1 MMSIKSKNRLGQIF
15 AISTFAFVSIFSSS
29 VNGQQ
34 GGGMGMRG
42 SSTAQPALLQVGAV
56 QKELGLS
63 GDQIKDAKKL
73 GDEYQGEI
81 QKRLA
86 KMGFDPMAL
95 QDLPPEERF
104 AKFREMAQAGTRVAQ
119 ETERGFRTKLDLLLE
134 PNQNKRLGE
143 IQIQALGVGALRV
156 QDVSMKL
163 GLSRAQRDELEK
175 MEADSRQAMT
185 ARFQQGGGG
194 GAPPVQGDSGHHGR
208 HSQARVRPRR
218 GHADECRHQRD
229 DDPLAA
235 ACGRAHHGRPAAG
248 PQGPRRPAHGHH
260 SHRLVCG
267 HFHVHGRRGLGQR
280 QTIH

>member
-1 MMSIKSKNRLGQIF
+1 MMSIMSKNRLGQIF

-63 GDQIKDAKKL
+63 GDQVKDAKKL

-163 GLSRAQRDELEK
+163 GLSRAQREELEK
-175 MEADSRQAMT
+175 MDNDARQAMT

-194 GAPPVQGDSGHHGR
+194 
-208 HSQARVRPRR
+208 
-218 GHADECRHQRD
+218 
-229 DDPLAA
+229 AA
-235 ACGRAHHGRPAAG
+235 PAAG
-248 PQGPRRPAHGHH
+248 GAPGGDFAKSMRESREAQEAKMIAVLNEKQKQDFTAMKGKPFDLTALRPMGGGAGGPNRPA
-260 SHRLVCG
+260 S
-267 HFHVHGRRGLGQR
+267 
-280 QTIH
+280 TKN

>member
-1 MMSIKSKNRLGQIF
+1 MSKNRLGQIF

-63 GDQIKDAKKL
+63 GDQVKDAKKL

-163 GLSRAQRDELEK
+163 GLSRAQREELEK
-175 MEADSRQAMT
+175 MDNDARQAMT

-194 GAPPVQGDSGHHGR
+194 
-208 HSQARVRPRR
+208 
-218 GHADECRHQRD
+218 
-229 DDPLAA
+229 AA
-235 ACGRAHHGRPAAG
+235 PAAG
-248 PQGPRRPAHGHH
+248 GAPGGDFAKSMRESREAQEAKMIAVLNEKQKQDFTAMKGKPFDLTALRPMGGGAGGPNRPA
-260 SHRLVCG
+260 S
-267 HFHVHGRRGLGQR
+267 
-280 QTIH
+280 TKN

>member
-1 MMSIKSKNRLGQIF
+1 MMSIMSKNRLGQIL
-15 AISTFAFVSIFSSS
+15 AISTMVVSSIFSSPA
-29 VNGQQ
+29 NGQQ

-63 GDQIKDAKKL
+63 GDQVKDAKKL

-163 GLSRAQRDELEK
+163 GLSRAQREELEK
-175 MEADSRQAMT
+175 MDNDARQAMT

-194 GAPPVQGDSGHHGR
+194 
-208 HSQARVRPRR
+208 
-218 GHADECRHQRD
+218 
-229 DDPLAA
+229 AA
-235 ACGRAHHGRPAAG
+235 PAAG
-248 PQGPRRPAHGHH
+248 GAPGGDFAKSMRESREAQEAKMIAVLNEKQKQDFTAMKGKPFDLTALRPMGGGAGGQNRPA
-260 SHRLVCG
+260 S
-267 HFHVHGRRGLGQR
+267 
-280 QTIH
+280 TKD

>member
-1 MMSIKSKNRLGQIF
+1 MMSIMSKNRLGQIF
-15 AISTFAFVSIFSSS
+15 AISTFVLNSFFSSPA
-29 VNGQQ
+29 NGQQ

-194 GAPPVQGDSGHHGR
+194 GAPGGGAPGGDFAKTMR
-208 HSQARVRPRR
+208 EAREAQEAKMMAVLNDKQKQDFTTMKGKPFDLTALRPM
-218 GHADECRHQRD
+218 GGGAGGQN
-229 DDPLAA
+229 
-235 ACGRAHHGRPAAG
+235 RPA
-248 PQGPRRPAHGHH
+248 
-260 SHRLVCG
+260 S
-267 HFHVHGRRGLGQR
+267 
-280 QTIH
+280 TKD